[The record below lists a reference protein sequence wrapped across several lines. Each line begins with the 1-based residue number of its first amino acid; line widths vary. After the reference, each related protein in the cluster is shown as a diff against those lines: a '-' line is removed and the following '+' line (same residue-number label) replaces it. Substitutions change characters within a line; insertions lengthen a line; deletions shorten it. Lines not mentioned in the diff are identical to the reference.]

1 MQFQH
6 TKTLYGLTT
15 LFLLIIT
22 LSSTAFAKTVT
33 ETKTFTKSLPNC
45 KSSEA
50 MAKHDSQRAC
60 RRVSGK
66 LAIKSMNCECAKK
79 NSCKTVLVAACTYN
93 TVNKQPLYKNKRS
106 ETFGIKGGSVKS
118 KTTHSNTSK
127 GKDNSNKITQTQVL
141 KSRSALNSRKRC
153 MRLQKQEAVDKA
165 KFGCRNVIGK
175 MKLLKYDCECISAAP
190 NLYDCVGLLKAS
202 CTFDKGQIKS
212 YKEFDSERAR
222 SRHGFGMLEDMIQE

>member
-1 MQFQH
+1 MFSLE
-6 TKTLYGLTT
+6 KCTLLIT
-15 LFLLIIT
+15 LILLIIT

-33 ETKTFTKSLPNC
+33 ETKTFRGGSSGIFYK
-45 KSSEA
+45 KSEA
-50 MAKHDSQRAC
+50 CQTKLKKYEKQRVDKAC
-60 RRVSGK
+60 SRVKGK
-66 LAIKSMNCECAKK
+66 LKIDNIDCDCSQNTVDQWHCKK
-79 NSCKTVLVAACTYN
+79 TITATCTYDS
-93 TVNKQPLYKNKRS
+93 KNMKPITASYRNV
-106 ETFGIKGGSVKS
+106 FGIKK
-118 KTTHSNTSK
+118 KP
-127 GKDNSNKITQTQVL
+127 SNKITQTQVL